1 MDKIKR
7 IILCPITTSICNFRC
22 RYCYLSQRD
31 EAYQGK
37 QADFRYPPEYVAKAI
52 SKERLG
58 GTCYF
63 NLCADGETL
72 LTKDI
77 DRYVLAIV
85 QEGHYVEIVSNLTV
99 TSMLERILSFD
110 KELLDRITFKC
121 SFHYLQL
128 KERGLLET
136 FANNVN
142 LIWKKGC
149 SANIEVTPD
158 DELVPYID
166 ELKAFSMEHFGA
178 LPHLTIARDDRTGH
192 GFLTELSRQEYI
204 DTWSSF
210 DSSFWRFKMDTFNVK
225 REEYCYAGAWMLVLY
240 LETGK
245 ARQCY
250 CSRYE
255 QNIFEDL
262 TKPINWRPIGKCLDT
277 HCYNSHALL
286 TLGCIP
292 GFTEVRYGDVRDR
305 VRPDG
310 SHWIQPKMKE
320 FLNSKLEESNAELS
334 RPAKMMNA
342 LLNTRDCCVRRI
354 KRGAKRLF
362 GGRKNHS

>member
-1 MDKIKR
+1 MDKVKR

-37 QADFRYPPEYVAKAI
+37 QAVFQYPPEYVAKAL

-72 LTKDI
+72 LTKNI
-77 DRYVLAIV
+77 DQYILAIV
-85 QEGHYVEIVSNLTV
+85 QEGHYVEIVSNLSV
-99 TSMLERILSFD
+99 TPMLNTILGFD
-110 KELLDRITFKC
+110 RELLDRITFKC

-128 KERGLLET
+128 KERGLLEA
-136 FANNVN
+136 FATNVKS
-142 LIWKKGC
+142 IWERGC

-158 DELVPYID
+158 DELIPYID
-166 ELKAFSMEHFGA
+166 ELKSFSVKHFGA

-192 GFLTELSRQEYI
+192 DFLTKLSRQEYI

-210 DSSFWRFKMDTFNVK
+210 DSNFWQFKMETFNVK
-225 REEYCYAGAWMLVLY
+225 REEYCYAGAWMLILN
-240 LETGK
+240 LETGT

-250 CSRYE
+250 YSHYE
-255 QNIFEDL
+255 QNIFDDL
-262 TKPINWRPIGKCLDT
+262 TKPIRWRPIGKCLDT

-292 GFTEVRYGDVRDR
+292 HFTNVRYGDIRDR
-305 VRPDG
+305 EKPDG
-310 SHWIQPKMKE
+310 SHWIQPKMKA
-320 FLNSKLEESNAELS
+320 FLNSKLEESNEELS
-334 RPAKMMNA
+334 ASAKVMNA
-342 LLNTRDCCVRRI
+342 
-354 KRGAKRLF
+354 AKITGYRCGRLF
-362 GGRKNHS
+362 RKVGRKIFGGNKRK